1 MKMKK
6 LSIVLLAFLFIG
18 ISNIN
23 AQTNEVE
30 KTTQELSLEE
40 NLKANCPDW
49 GTDKCPFTKNDK
61 GEIICKKTGK
71 VCDETC
77 LNKAKGTCCNGKK
90 KKSCSKSK
98 SKCSKEEKAACSK
111 SKTKCSKGKEKSA
124 CCSKDEKAEKKSC
137 CSKKSSGCSKSKS
150 SDSKK

>member
-1 MKMKK
+1 MKK
-6 LSIVLLAFLFIG
+6 LSIVILAFLFIG

-30 KTTQELSLEE
+30 ETTKEISLEE

-61 GEIICKKTGK
+61 GELICKKTGK

-77 LNKAKGTCCNGKK
+77 KNKKDGTCCNGKK
-90 KKSCSKSK
+90 TKIIWIELFLEFIIIESYFL
-98 SKCSKEEKAACSK
+98 EKLK
-111 SKTKCSKGKEKSA
+111 INPL
-124 CCSKDEKAEKKSC
+124 DFEKKLLQNLEFLESIL
-137 CSKKSSGCSKSKS
+137 SPR
-150 SDSKK
+150 